1 MDRIGILPIGQVD
14 SEMLSRVQ
22 ESLSTIFTE
31 AKVAITTEA
40 LSIPREA
47 FSTTRKQYRSDIMLA
62 TIRNYAEKQQDFEKV
77 LGVADVDIFIPRLNF
92 VFGQA
97 ECPGKAGLISLFR
110 LRPEFYGK
118 PPNSQVV
125 IDRGT
130 KEALHEIGHT
140 LGLTHC
146 ENPYCVMYFS
156 NSIFETDRKQSL
168 FCHKC
173 YLKTQPTVEKSGYD
187 T

>member
-14 SEMLSRVQ
+14 SEILSRTQ

-31 AKVAITTEA
+31 TKVTIITEA
-40 LSIPREA
+40 LSLPREA
-47 FSTTRKQYRSDIMLA
+47 FSRTRKQYRSDVMLA
-62 TIRNYAEKQQDFEKV
+62 AIRIYAEKQQDFERV
-77 LGVADVDIFIPRLNF
+77 LGVADVDIFIPKLNF

-97 ECPGKAGLISLFR
+97 ECPGKAAIISLFR

-118 PPNSQVV
+118 PPNIQVV

-130 KEALHEIGHT
+130 KEAVHEIGHT

-168 FCHKC
+168 FCNKC
-173 YLKTQPTVEKSGYD
+173 YLRTQSTVEKSGYD

>member
-1 MDRIGILPIGQVD
+1 MDRIGILPIRQVD
-14 SEMLSRVQ
+14 SEILSRAQ

-31 AKVAITTEA
+31 AKVTIVTEA
-40 LSIPREA
+40 MSLPREA
-47 FSTTRKQYRSDIMLA
+47 FSRTRKQYRSDIILA
-62 TIRNYAEKQQDFEKV
+62 AIRIYAEKQQDFERV

-118 PPNSQVV
+118 PPNIHLV

-130 KEALHEIGHT
+130 KEAVHEIGHT

-156 NSIFETDRKQSL
+156 NSLFETDRKQSL

-173 YLKTQPTVEKSGYD
+173 YLKTQSTVEKSGYD